1 MQLQDQTILIT
12 GAAGRIGAAIAR
24 ELHSKQ
30 ARLVLCDIN
39 QIILDKL
46 VKEFNLMTPNS
57 VIGLTSDISTSA
69 GIIKLLSDAS
79 RIHGR
84 IHSAVHC
91 AYPRSQQWGAKIE
104 NLEEL
109 ALFQDLSMQLG
120 GAILLSKY
128 LTQYFKENG
137 GGNLVH
143 ISSIQGVAAPK
154 FDHYAGTSMH
164 SPIEYSAIKAGVI
177 SITRWLARYYANMNI
192 RVNCVSPGGVRD
204 QQPDSFLAAY
214 RASCTNVG
222 MLEASQVAGSVV
234 FLLSPESFAI
244 NGQNLLVD
252 DGWSL

>member
-12 GAAGRIGAAIAR
+12 GAAGRIGASIAR
-24 ELHSKQ
+24 ELHSKG
-30 ARLVLCDIN
+30 ASLVLCDVN
-39 QIILDKL
+39 KLMLEEL
-46 VKEFNLMTPNS
+46 VKELNLNKPNS
-57 VIGLTSDISTSA
+57 TIGLTSDISSSA
-69 GIIKLLSDAS
+69 GIAKLLTDATG
-79 RIHGR
+79 ILGR

-91 AYPRSQQWGAKIE
+91 AYPRSQQWGATIE

-109 ALFQDLSMQLG
+109 ALFQDLSTQLG

-128 LTQYFKENG
+128 LMQYFKEYG

-177 SITRWLARYYANMNI
+177 SITKWLARYYANSNI

-204 QQPDSFLAAY
+204 QQPDSFLKAY

-234 FLLSPESFAI
+234 FLLSPESLAI
-244 NGQNLLVD
+244 NGQNILVD

>member
-1 MQLQDQTILIT
+1 MQVQDQTILIT
-12 GAAGRIGAAIAR
+12 GAAGRIGAAVAR
-24 ELHSKQ
+24 ELHSKK
-30 ARLVLCDIN
+30 ASLVLCDIN
-39 QIILDKL
+39 KLMLGEL
-46 VKEFNLMTPNS
+46 VKELNLITPNS
-57 VIGLTSDISTSA
+57 VIGLADDISTSA
-69 GIIKLLSDAS
+69 GIVKLLTDATRS
-79 RIHGR
+79 QGR

-91 AYPRSQQWGAKIE
+91 AYPRSQKWGAKIE

-109 ALFQDLSMQLG
+109 ALSQDLSNQLG

-128 LTQYFKENG
+128 LMQYFKEHG

-143 ISSIQGVAAPK
+143 ISSIQGVAAPR

-177 SITRWLARYYANMNI
+177 SITKWLARYYANMNI

-234 FLLSPESFAI
+234 FLLSPESLAI
-244 NGQNLLVD
+244 NGQNILVD